1 MRGVATVAVG
11 ACGDPA
17 EVLRADPHGLKNQ
30 ASGRYV
36 SHLPVDADEVVL
48 PHAALREDIPDHRA
62 VVLGVDSAV
71 DILAAVVELE
81 ADTADDVLRLERL
94 RLCPPQA

>member
-71 DILAAVVELE
+71 DILAAVSASSLI
-81 ADTADDVLRLERL
+81 RIK
-94 RLCPPQA
+94 Q